1 MSIVF
6 CAQYSWPS
14 EYSSLLLKQS
24 VDKALSLSGKST
36 LLNVLHLLSITLE
49 VIFYNSLNKKYITNK
64 INPLYILILHVEI
77 EHFQYN
83 FYLCCTDHQYCMLG
97 IHQCIPSLVTS
108 NLLTRMPAHIHFPV
122 FSRQNSRFMQFLG
135 SLHIYNET

>member
-36 LLNVLHLLSITLE
+36 LLNVL
-49 VIFYNSLNKKYITNK
+49 VIYNIRSDFL
-64 INPLYILILHVEI
+64 
-77 EHFQYN
+77 Q
-83 FYLCCTDHQYCMLG
+83 Q
-97 IHQCIPSLVTS
+97 S
-108 NLLTRMPAHIHFPV
+108 
-122 FSRQNSRFMQFLG
+122 LG
-135 SLHIYNET
+135 SIKNILPIK